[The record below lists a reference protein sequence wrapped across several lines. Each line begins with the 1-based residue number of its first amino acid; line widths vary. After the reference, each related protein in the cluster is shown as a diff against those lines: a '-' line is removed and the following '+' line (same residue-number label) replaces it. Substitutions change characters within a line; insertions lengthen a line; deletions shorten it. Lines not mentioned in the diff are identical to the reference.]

1 MSPAQSRGKLA
12 SFIGP
17 AYGFFLVAQYGANC
31 GYAKFCT
38 GWRVSFAVHVAV
50 AVAYG
55 VVMLLVPRTPRCV
68 SSKGSVKDKAISN
81 RLLAEGVNG
90 QLKELSQSLK

>member
-1 MSPAQSRGKLA
+1 M
-12 SFIGP
+12 
-17 AYGFFLVAQYGANC
+17 
-31 GYAKFCT
+31 
-38 GWRVSFAVHVAV
+38 SFAVHVAV

-81 RLLAEGVNG
+81 RLLAEVVNG